1 MAFSNSSSTNRKQ
14 TEKAAAYILAQN
26 NMTTVGKSF
35 KLWLFAMFAFVI
47 NVHFFGEIVKYKW
60 NCVGLNQRIPCFEA
74 FKLIS
79 RRFWAV
85 THKYKTLRCI

>member
-14 TEKAAAYILAQN
+14 TEKDAAYILAQN

-47 NVHFFGEIVKYKW
+47 NVHFFGQIVK
-60 NCVGLNQRIPCFEA
+60 
-74 FKLIS
+74 
-79 RRFWAV
+79 
-85 THKYKTLRCI
+85 